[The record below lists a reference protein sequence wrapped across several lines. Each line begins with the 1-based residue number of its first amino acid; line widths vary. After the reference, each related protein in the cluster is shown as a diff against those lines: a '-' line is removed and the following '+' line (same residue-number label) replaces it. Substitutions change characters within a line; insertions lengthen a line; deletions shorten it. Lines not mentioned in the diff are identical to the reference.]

1 MSNLLPLDHA
11 GLAVLPPAE
20 CLRRLGAATVGRVA
34 FVEQGEPVIL
44 PVNHGMDGDSVV
56 FKTAPGSKLEAADN
70 ELPVA
75 FEIDGYDDERR
86 SGWSVV
92 IRGTATTVD
101 DQDEVKRLN
110 SLGVDP
116 WADLAERKNWVR
128 IRAFSLTG
136 REVVHPFR

>member
-1 MSNLLPLDHA
+1 
-11 GLAVLPPAE
+11 
-20 CLRRLGAATVGRVA
+20 
-34 FVEQGEPVIL
+34 
-44 PVNHGMDGDSVV
+44 V